1 MDYFFV
7 ELGVERHFEA
17 LRHFLLM
24 EDGEFAQSLSDLLFE
39 KVRLRNE
46 RRTCIHT
53 AIDVLFF
60 FSFLDLNVLGFFLIT
75 IELVSF
81 VLSFSGGMR
90 RTLRFTQIRF
100 NPLFLCIL
108 TSVEYNLQHAVGPN
122 LAEGDPNVAPFA
134 SFCVKVLRARSKEPL
149 GYQAP

>member
-53 AIDVLFF
+53 LNDVLFF
-60 FSFLDLNVLGFFLIT
+60 FSFSDLNVSLFF
-75 IELVSF
+75 F
-81 VLSFSGGMR
+81 
-90 RTLRFTQIRF
+90 
-100 NPLFLCIL
+100 
-108 TSVEYNLQHAVGPN
+108 
-122 LAEGDPNVAPFA
+122 
-134 SFCVKVLRARSKEPL
+134 
-149 GYQAP
+149 